1 MTDMAE
7 WLGHRDPKITLQT
20 YAHVMPDA
28 PDRLRSVMDAVFNL
42 ETELSLPLEF
52 EAIVEAA

>member
-1 MTDMAE
+1 MAE
-7 WLGHRDPKITLQT
+7 WLGHRDPKVTLQT